1 MKKSKHSEAEI
12 VKILKEAE
20 STGNIQEVCR
30 KYNIANATYYRWR
43 DKYDGMDV
51 NELKRLKSLEEENR
65 QLKTLVAD
73 LSLDIKILKDVNS
86 KKW

>member
-1 MKKSKHSEAEI
+1 MKKSRHSEAEI

-20 STGNIQEVCR
+20 ATGNIQEICR
-30 KYNIANATYYRWR
+30 KYNISNATYYRWR
-43 DKYDGMDV
+43 DKYEGMEV
-51 NELKRLKSLEEENR
+51 NELKRLKSLEQENQR
-65 QLKTLVAD
+65 LKSLVAE